1 MQPKVC
7 PFCLTCEIKN
17 ATFEHHMPS
26 CLSYHYAY
34 VSLLVPGI
42 SFVGRLFRHALEE
55 SRPKSVLVHSLSV
68 CISLLDPKRLASA
81 SYQAFKSNLSHGTLV
96 TASPETVDGML
107 ESLGECSLIDPVKL
121 LMLFVCFALVTL
133 MFSTKCIL
141 FIMCTVIHL
150 STDMFSIMLDCLLRE
165 LTSIPVIMLG
175 ALLKLLDITS
185 SENVLPTTYGCLR
198 PPLGKHRLK
207 VRFDAVNLLPL
218 V

>member
-81 SYQAFKSNLSHGTLV
+81 SYQAFRSNLSHGTLV

-133 MFSTKCIL
+133 MFSTKYIL
-141 FIMCTVIHL
+141 FICA
-150 STDMFSIMLDCLLRE
+150 R
-165 LTSIPVIMLG
+165 
-175 ALLKLLDITS
+175 
-185 SENVLPTTYGCLR
+185 
-198 PPLGKHRLK
+198 
-207 VRFDAVNLLPL
+207 
-218 V
+218 

>member
-1 MQPKVC
+1 
-7 PFCLTCEIKN
+7 
-17 ATFEHHMPS
+17 
-26 CLSYHYAY
+26 
-34 VSLLVPGI
+34 
-42 SFVGRLFRHALEE
+42 
-55 SRPKSVLVHSLSV
+55 
-68 CISLLDPKRLASA
+68 LLDPKRLASA
-81 SYQAFKSNLSHGTLV
+81 SYQAFRSNLSHGTLV

-185 SENVLPTTYGCLR
+185 SENVLPTTYGCLC

-207 VRFDAVNLLPL
+207 IVEFISVLLTIGSEIAEKEL
-218 V
+218 ISQSAIKHCIDLFFQ